1 MSKKYEIKAII
12 FDFGNV
18 LVIDGQKAFEKMFKL
33 DELPKWKRNRYEA
46 ATHVTERGKKPIG
59 YMLTAIKESFD
70 LDLTTQEIK
79 ELLFCSEPVQP
90 MLDLLHELRE
100 QSGLKVAILTNNQ
113 KGGPEEFIK
122 KLNIDIKGVKIFNSV
137 FIGSRKPQKAP
148 YLFALKELGA
158 KPEETIFIDDKKI
171 NVEASNKIGIKGIVF
186 DGNMRKL
193 LSELKKFG
201 IQVRI

>member
-46 ATHVTERGKKPIG
+46 ATHVTEKGIKPIE
-59 YMLTAIKESFD
+59 YLLETIKRVFN
-70 LDLTTQEIK
+70 LKLTTQEIK
-79 ELLFCSEPVQP
+79 ELLFCSEQIQP
-90 MLDLLHELRE
+90 MIDLLHELRKQPE
-100 QSGLKVAILTNNQ
+100 LKIAILTNNQ
-113 KGGPEEFIK
+113 KGGPETFIR
-122 KLNIDIKGVKIFNSV
+122 KLGLDLKGVKIFNSSS
-137 FIGSRKPQKAP
+137 IGSRKPQKAP
-148 YLFALKELGA
+148 YIYTLKKLGVL
-158 KPEETIFIDDKKI
+158 PEETIFIDDKKI
-171 NVEASNKIGIKGIVF
+171 NVEAANRIGIKGIIF
-186 DGNMRKL
+186 DGNMHKL